1 MKRNEDTSIL
11 TIFVIGLVELII
23 IGIGIGIWAYT
34 I

>member
-11 TIFVIGLVELII
+11 TIFIIGLVELII

>member
-1 MKRNEDTSIL
+1 MNRNEEPSIL
-11 TIFVIGLVELII
+11 TIFIIGLIELII

>member
-11 TIFVIGLVELII
+11 TIFLIGLIELII